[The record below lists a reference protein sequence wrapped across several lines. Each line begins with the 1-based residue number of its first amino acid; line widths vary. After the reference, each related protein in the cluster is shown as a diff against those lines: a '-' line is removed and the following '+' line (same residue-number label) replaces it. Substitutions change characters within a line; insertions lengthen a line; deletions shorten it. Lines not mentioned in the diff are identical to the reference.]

1 MPQALEFIWSRFED
15 LTTLEFHDIIQAR
28 ESVFVVEQ
36 ECAYQEVDGSDV
48 YAWHLRVKQEGAL
61 VAYARVF
68 GPGIKY
74 EESSIGRVMTALEHR
89 GKRLGHPLM
98 QEAIRFIEEH
108 FPDTDIKI
116 GAQARL
122 QAFYES
128 LGFVRSS
135 EPYDEDGIMHIEMLK
150 SSH

>member
-1 MPQALEFIWSRFED
+1 MPQTLDFIWSRFED

-36 ECAYQEVDGSDV
+36 ECAYPEVDGADIH
-48 YAWHLRVKQEGAL
+48 AWHLRVQQAGTL
-61 VAYARVF
+61 VAYARIF

-74 EESSIGRVMTALEHR
+74 EEASIGRVMTLLEHR

-98 QEAIRFIEEH
+98 QEAIRFTEEQ
-108 FPDTDIKI
+108 FPGAGIKI

-128 LGFVRSS
+128 LGFARSS

-150 SSH
+150 TV